1 MIESATGLI
10 LRTRLL
16 TETSLIVHWLTPAF
30 GRIATVAKGARRP
43 KSPFLGK
50 LDLFYLTDFSFSRS
64 RRSDLHTLR
73 EVSLRE
79 LHAALRRDLTR
90 LRQATYATTLVEQAT
105 ETETPLPAVYDLML
119 GFLGHL
125 CERPAKPQTVFAF
138 ELRLL
143 HELGLKPDWK
153 KTGFS
158 PGTGKISE
166 LLTQGGWPA
175 CARLKLTGA
184 QVAELQ
190 EFLHGFLIFH
200 LGRLPKGRTAAL
212 AIQD

>member
-1 MIESATGLI
+1 
-10 LRTRLL
+10 
-16 TETSLIVHWLTPAF
+16 
-30 GRIATVAKGARRP
+30 
-43 KSPFLGK
+43 
-50 LDLFYLTDFSFSRS
+50 
-64 RRSDLHTLR
+64 
-73 EVSLRE
+73 
-79 LHAALRRDLTR
+79 
-90 LRQATYATTLVEQAT
+90 
-105 ETETPLPAVYDLML
+105 
-119 GFLGHL
+119 
-125 CERPAKPQTVFAF
+125 
-138 ELRLL
+138 
-143 HELGLKPDWK
+143 LKPDWK